1 MSTPEETRRRKAI
14 ALRYDSE
21 RDSAPRVTA
30 KGAGLIAERILEIA
44 RENQVHVHEDPGLL
58 ALLAQIEVNAQIPE
72 ELYRAVAEVLAFV
85 YRLNNQLPP
94 R

>member
-1 MSTPEETRRRKAI
+1 MSTPEETSRRKAI